1 MTTLISVTLAR
12 ECCGYPRALSES
24 LVYRS
29 AWGYGLAMRVLY
41 GRYYAARDAAVA
53 AHIPDGASVLE
64 LCCGP
69 ARLYLRELRGRIGP
83 YVALDASARFVDR
96 LRRRGVDARRADV
109 ATAELP
115 PADVVVMQASL
126 YQFLP
131 HADAIV
137 RRMRAAAGMSVV
149 VSEPV
154 RNLAS
159 SRFGVVARLGAG
171 GAATAA
177 GAQAQRFDASSLH
190 ALMASFGDA
199 VLFCGPVPGGREHVY
214 VLSGGGSAAR
224 APHAA

>member
-1 MTTLISVTLAR
+1 
-12 ECCGYPRALSES
+12 
-24 LVYRS
+24 
-29 AWGYGLAMRVLY
+29 
-41 GRYYAARDAAVA
+41 
-53 AHIPDGASVLE
+53 
-64 LCCGP
+64 
-69 ARLYLRELRGRIGP
+69 
-83 YVALDASARFVDR
+83 
-96 LRRRGVDARRADV
+96 
-109 ATAELP
+109 
-115 PADVVVMQASL
+115 
-126 YQFLP
+126 
-131 HADAIV
+131 
-137 RRMRAAAGMSVV
+137 MSVV

-177 GAQAQRFDASSLH
+177 GAQAQRFDSSSLH

>member
-1 MTTLISVTLAR
+1 MG
-12 ECCGYPRALSES
+12 GYPRALPES
-24 LVYRS
+24 LIYRS

-69 ARLYLRELRGRIGP
+69 ARLYERELRGRIGS
-83 YVALDASARFVDR
+83 YVALDASERFVAR
-96 LRRRGVDARRADV
+96 LRRRGVDARQADV

-115 PADVVVMQASL
+115 VADVVVMQASL
-126 YQFLP
+126 YHFLP
-131 HADAIV
+131 AADAIV
-137 RRMRAAAGMSVV
+137 RRMRAAARSSVIIA
-149 VSEPV
+149 EPV

-177 GAQAQRFDASSLH
+177 GAQPQRFDASSLQ
-190 ALMASFGDA
+190 ALMAVFGDA
-199 VLFCGPVPGGREHVY
+199 VLFCGPVPGGREQVY
-214 VLSGGGSAAR
+214 VLSGTGTGSGAGSGSDSGAA
-224 APHAA
+224 AT